1 MKDIQPQK
9 SRLNKVESEWKLEE
23 ATMLAEMQRKWAER
37 QLKLEEERIKLG
49 QLQAEKEVQVAAAQ
63 VRAYDSAES
72 DC

>member
-9 SRLNKVESEWKLEE
+9 SQLNKVESEWKLEE

>member
-1 MKDIQPQK
+1 
-9 SRLNKVESEWKLEE
+9 
-23 ATMLAEMQRKWAER
+23 MLAEMQRKWAER

-49 QLQAEKEVQVAAAQ
+49 QLQAEKEAQVAAAQ

>member
-37 QLKLEEERIKLG
+37 HLKLEEERIKLG
-49 QLQAEKEVQVAAAQ
+49 ILQKS
-63 VRAYDSAES
+63 R
-72 DC
+72 